1 MVQLS
6 EEEQKAV
13 EDFYSKLNDSTAA
26 QLETEKNILIASM
39 DSDEDK

>member
-13 EDFYSKLNDSTAA
+13 EDFYSKLNNSTAA
-26 QLETEKNILIASM
+26 QLESEKKILIASM